1 MVVYKQTNVTAKNGI
16 NFVRSAVEGAGSLFH
31 KIEAE
36 NDLGIDGLI
45 ELVRDEKPLNRQ
57 VAVQVKS
64 GPSYYNASGEE
75 CLIPIESHR
84 DYWLNHPLPV
94 VGIVYVPALGVAHW
108 VNIKGYL
115 KDHPS
120 KSVIRFRTSETNRFD
135 RTTFSKLFV
144 PMVLREVP
152 DLLLTEAFELFDSSK
167 PDESYLGLI
176 VLFRRYPNVPEVWNR
191 LIERLAEKPISE
203 IPPVLVYFLAHIP
216 WHGDIAYF
224 GEPIARETKAHAR
237 ALLER
242 LSREQVVKLL
252 GFVDEEGSIS
262 RGAIGQSVEAII
274 SSLPNATEFM
284 KSIVLDNSLPVF
296 TRECAAIILAMNEGK
311 FAIPTLVPLAGTGSW
326 YAGELIEHL
335 NTYGG
340 VNPYE

>member
-1 MVVYKQTNVTAKNGI
+1 MVLYKQTNVTAKNGI

-36 NDLGIDGLI
+36 SDLGIDGLI
-45 ELVRDEKPLNRQ
+45 ELVRDERPLNRQ
-57 VAVQVKS
+57 VAVQIKS

-75 CLIPIESHR
+75 CLIPIETHR

-94 VGIVYVPALGVAHW
+94 VGIVFVPALGVAHW

-115 KDHPS
+115 KDRPS
-120 KSVIRFRTSETNRFD
+120 NTVIRFHTSEANRFD

-144 PMVLREVP
+144 PTVLREVP
-152 DLLLTEAFELFDSSK
+152 DLSLAEALNLFDSGK

-176 VLFRRYPNVPEVWNR
+176 VLFRRFPNVPEVWNR
-191 LIERLAEKPISE
+191 LVQRLVERPASE
-203 IPPVLVYFLAHIP
+203 TPPVLVYFLAHIP
-216 WHGDIAYF
+216 WHGDIAYI
-224 GEPIARETKAHAR
+224 GEPITRETKAHATG
-237 ALLER
+237 LLLH
-242 LSREQVVKLL
+242 LSRDQVVKLL
-252 GFVDEEGSIS
+252 GFIDEETSIS

-274 SSLPNATEFM
+274 SSLPNATEFL
-284 KSIVLDNSLPVF
+284 KDIVFDSSLPAF

-311 FAIPTLVPLAGTGSW
+311 SAIPTLTKLADTGSW

-335 NTYGG
+335 NTYGS
-340 VNPYE
+340 VNPYA

>member
-1 MVVYKQTNVTAKNGI
+1 MVLYKQTNVTAKNGI

-45 ELVRDEKPLNRQ
+45 ELVRDERPLNRQ

-94 VGIVYVPALGVAHW
+94 VGIVFVPALGVAHW

-115 KDHPS
+115 KDHPRN
-120 KSVIRFRTSETNRFD
+120 SVIRFHTSEANRFD

-144 PMVLREVP
+144 PTVLREVP
-152 DLLLTEAFELFDSSK
+152 DLSLAEAFNLFGSSK

-191 LIERLAEKPISE
+191 LVQRLAEKPVSE

-224 GEPIARETKAHAR
+224 GEPITKETKAHATG
-237 ALLER
+237 LLAQ

-274 SSLPNATEFM
+274 SSLPNATELL

-296 TRECAAIILAMNEGK
+296 TRECAAIILAMNESK
-311 FAIPTLVPLAGTGSW
+311 SAIPTIAQLAGTGSW

-340 VNPYE
+340 VNPYA

>member
-1 MVVYKQTNVTAKNGI
+1 MVLYNHTNVTAKNGI

-45 ELVRDEKPLNRQ
+45 ALVRDEKPLNRQ

-64 GPSYYNASGEE
+64 GPSYYNALGEE

-94 VGIVYVPALGVAHW
+94 VEIVFVPSLGVAHW

-115 KDHPS
+115 KEYPTNT
-120 KSVIRFRTSETNRFD
+120 VICFHTSEANRFD

-144 PMVLREVP
+144 PTVLREVP
-152 DLLLTEAFELFDSSK
+152 DLSLAEALNLFDFSK

-176 VLFRRYPNVPEVWNR
+176 VLFRRYPNAREVWNR
-191 LIERLAEKPISE
+191 LVQRLVERPVPE

-224 GEPIARETKAHAR
+224 GEPITKETKAHATE
-237 ALLER
+237 LLVR

-252 GFVDEEGSIS
+252 GFVDEETSIS

-274 SSLPNATEFM
+274 SSLPNATEFLTD
-284 KSIVLDNSLPVF
+284 IALDNSLSVF
-296 TRECAAIILAMNEGK
+296 RRECAAIILAMNEGK
-311 FAIPTLVPLAGTGSW
+311 STIPTLTQLADTGSW

-335 NTYGG
+335 STYGG
-340 VNPYE
+340 INPYA

>member
-1 MVVYKQTNVTAKNGI
+1 MVIYKQTKITAKNGI

-45 ELVRDEKPLNRQ
+45 ELVRGEKPLNRQ

-84 DYWLNHPLPV
+84 DYWLNYPLPV
-94 VGIVYVPALGVAHW
+94 VGIVFVPALGVAHW
-108 VNIKGYL
+108 VNIKIYL

-120 KSVIRFRTSETNRFD
+120 NSVIRFHTSEANRFD
-135 RTTFSKLFV
+135 RTAFSKLFV
-144 PMVLREVP
+144 PTVLHEVP
-152 DLLLTEAFELFDSSK
+152 DLSLPEEFNLFGSTKS
-167 PDESYLGLI
+167 DESYLGLI
-176 VLFRRYPNVPEVWNR
+176 VLFRRYPNVPEIWNH
-191 LIERLAEKPISE
+191 LVQCLVEKPPSE

-224 GEPIARETKAHAR
+224 GESIARETR
-237 ALLER
+237 AYATGLLAQ

-252 GFVDEEGSIS
+252 DFVDEEGSIS

-274 SSLPNATEFM
+274 SSLPNATVFL
-284 KSIVLDNSLPVF
+284 KDIVLDNSLPVF
-296 TRECAAIILAMNEGK
+296 TRECAAIILAMDEGK
-311 FAIPTLVPLAGTGSW
+311 SAIPTLAQLAGTGSW

-340 VNPYE
+340 VNPYA

>member
-1 MVVYKQTNVTAKNGI
+1 MVLYKQTNVTAKNGI

-75 CLIPIESHR
+75 CLIPIDSHR
-84 DYWLNHPLPV
+84 DYWLNYPLAV
-94 VGIVYVPALGVAHW
+94 VGIVFVPALGVAHW
-108 VNIKGYL
+108 VNIKGHL
-115 KDHPS
+115 KGHPS
-120 KSVIRFRTSETNRFD
+120 NTVIRFHTSEANRFD
-135 RTTFSKLFV
+135 RTTFSKLFA
-144 PMVLREVP
+144 PTVLREVP
-152 DLLLTEAFELFDSSK
+152 DLSLTEALNLFDSSK

-191 LIERLAEKPISE
+191 LIQRLVERPASE
-203 IPPVLVYFLAHIP
+203 IPLVLIYFLAHIP

-224 GEPIARETKAHAR
+224 GEPIKRETKAHATG
-237 ALLER
+237 LLVR

-252 GFVDEEGSIS
+252 GFIDEETSIS

-274 SSLPNATEFM
+274 SSLPNAAEFL
-284 KSIVLDNSLPVF
+284 KDIVLDNSLPVF
-296 TRECAAIILAMNEGK
+296 TREYAAIILAMNEGK
-311 FAIPTLVPLAGTGSW
+311 SAIPTLTQLAHTGSW

-340 VNPYE
+340 VNPYA

>member
-1 MVVYKQTNVTAKNGI
+1 MAIYKQTNVTAKLGI

-36 NDLGIDGLI
+36 NDLGIDGFI

-64 GPSYYNASGEE
+64 GPSYYNASGGE
-75 CLIPIESHR
+75 CLFQIGSHR
-84 DYWLNHPLPV
+84 EYWFNHLLPV

-120 KSVIRFRTSETNRFD
+120 SSVIRFQKSEANRFD
-135 RTTFSKLFV
+135 QATFSKLFV
-144 PMVLREVP
+144 PAVLHEVP
-152 DLLLTEAFELFDSSK
+152 DLSLADAIKLFGSSK

-176 VLFRRYPNVPEVWNR
+176 VLFRRYPNVPEVWDHFVR
-191 LIERLAEKPISE
+191 CLAEKPVSE
-203 IPPVLVYFLAHIP
+203 IPPILVHYLAHIP

-224 GEPIARETKAHAR
+224 GEPITRETQAHAK
-237 ALLER
+237 ALLAQ

-252 GFVDEEGSIS
+252 GFVGEEGSIS

-274 SSLPNATEFM
+274 SSLPNATEFL
-284 KSIVLDNSLPVF
+284 KSITLDNSLPMF
-296 TRECAAIILAMNEGK
+296 TRECAAIILSMNEGK
-311 FAIPTLVPLAGTGSW
+311 SAIPSLAALASTGSW

-340 VNPYE
+340 VNPYA

>member
-1 MVVYKQTNVTAKNGI
+1 MVLYKQTNVTAKIGI
-16 NFVRSAVEGAGSLFH
+16 NFVRSAVEGSGSLFH

-45 ELVRDEKPLNRQ
+45 ELVRYEKPLNRQ

-75 CLIPIESHR
+75 CLIPIENHR
-84 DYWLNHPLPV
+84 DYWLNYPLPV
-94 VGIVYVPALGVAHW
+94 IGIVYVPALEVAHW

-120 KSVIRFRTSETNRFD
+120 NSVIRFHTSEANQFD

-144 PMVLREVP
+144 PTVLREVP
-152 DLLLTEAFELFDSSK
+152 DLSLAEASNLFASSK

-191 LIERLAEKPISE
+191 LIQRLAEKPVSE
-203 IPPVLVYFLAHIP
+203 IPSVLVYFLAHIP

-224 GEPIARETKAHAR
+224 GEPITRETKAHGT
-237 ALLER
+237 ALLAQ

-252 GFVDEEGSIS
+252 GFIDEEGSIS
-262 RGAIGQSVEAII
+262 RGTIGQSVEAII
-274 SSLPNATEFM
+274 SSLPNATEFL
-284 KSIVLDNSLPVF
+284 KSIVLDSSLPAF

-311 FAIPTLVPLAGTGSW
+311 TAISTLAQLAGTGSW
-326 YAGELIEHL
+326 YADELIEHL
-335 NTYGG
+335 NRYGG
-340 VNPYE
+340 VNPYA

>member
-1 MVVYKQTNVTAKNGI
+1 MVLYKQTNVTAKNGI

-36 NDLGIDGLI
+36 NDLGVDGLI

-64 GPSYYNASGEE
+64 GPSYYNSSGEE

-84 DYWLNHPLPV
+84 DYWLNYPLPV
-94 VGIVYVPALGVAHW
+94 LGIVFVPSLGVAHW
-108 VNIKGYL
+108 VNIKSYL

-120 KSVIRFRTSETNRFD
+120 NTVIRFHASEANRFD
-135 RTTFSKLFV
+135 RTAFPKLFV
-144 PMVLREVP
+144 PTVLREVP
-152 DLLLTEAFELFDSSK
+152 DLSLAEALNLFDSKK

-176 VLFRRYPNVPEVWNR
+176 VLFRRYPNVLEVWDR
-191 LIERLAEKPISE
+191 LIRSLVERPAPE

-224 GEPIARETKAHAR
+224 GEPITTETKAHAK
-237 ALLER
+237 ALLAR
-242 LSREQVVKLL
+242 LSREEIVKLL
-252 GFVDEEGSIS
+252 GFIDEETSIS

-274 SSLPNATEFM
+274 SSLPNAAEFL
-284 KSIVLDNSLPVF
+284 KDIVLDNSLAPFV
-296 TRECAAIILAMNEGK
+296 AL
-311 FAIPTLVPLAGTGSW
+311 S
-326 YAGELIEHL
+326 
-335 NTYGG
+335 
-340 VNPYE
+340 